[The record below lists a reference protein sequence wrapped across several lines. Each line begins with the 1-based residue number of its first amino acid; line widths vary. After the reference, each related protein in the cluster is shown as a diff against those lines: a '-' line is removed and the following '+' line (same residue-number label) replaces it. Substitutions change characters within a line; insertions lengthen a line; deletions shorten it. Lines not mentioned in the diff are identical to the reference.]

1 MHLPAGQEYGLRC
14 LLQVSAD
21 PDRRAL
27 SIAEIAE
34 AEGLT
39 PEYTAKLMRR
49 LRLSR
54 LVDSVRG
61 PGGGYRLTRP
71 ADEITVWEA
80 LAALGGDPFPE
91 RFCERHTGRNP
102 CCVHRSACAL
112 RGLWG
117 RVREALRAEL
127 SAVTL
132 RDLAPAPG
140 RADPASQP
148 GAARRPQP
156 RRGLTAALQESR

>member
-21 PDRRAL
+21 EERRAL

-39 PEYTAKLMRR
+39 TEYTAKLMRR

-54 LVDSVRG
+54 LVESVRG

-71 ADEITVWEA
+71 AHEITVWEA

-91 RFCERHTGRNP
+91 GFCELHRGRRP

-117 RVREALRAEL
+117 RVREALRSEL

-132 RDLAPAPG
+132 RDLAPAPV
-140 RADPASQP
+140 RAGPTTHP

-156 RRGLTAALQESR
+156 GRGPATAPQESR